1 MSAPFVSELDHSR
14 RIDMNTTTPTETRG
28 NGQEALASS
37 LRHMVD
43 EADQFLKAAAQS
55 GDARFDAVRDRF
67 VEQVREMRL
76 QLDELEDSAVHKARR
91 AARTA
96 DLAVQ
101 SHPYGAMGI
110 AAAAGLLIGFL
121 AARR

>member
-1 MSAPFVSELDHSR
+1 
-14 RIDMNTTTPTETRG
+14 MNTTTPTASG
-28 NGQEALASS
+28 ANGQEGLAHG

-55 GDARFDAVRDRF
+55 GDAKFDVVRDKF
-67 VEQVREMRL
+67 VEQVRRMRV
-76 QLDELEDSAVHKARR
+76 QLDELEDSAIHKARH
-91 AARTA
+91 AARTT
-96 DLAVQ
+96 DLAVH